1 VTTETLAAP
10 LTERSPTAVGPG
22 KDRAWETFGWVAWAS
37 FTIVM
42 AVLAFTRPKHVIG
55 AYYEGVQNWWSSH
68 EIYSNTGTGFLYL
81 PQAAILFS
89 PFALLPAKVGEA
101 CWRIVCV
108 GLFALALRRLS
119 RLASAPHA
127 GFLFG
132 IGTLLVQLPLAGS
145 ASTGQFNVLLA
156 AAITFAVC
164 DLADARWWQAA
175 LWLGVVFISKPPAIV
190 LVVLAGAV
198 YGPLWSLTRPRH
210 ARDSDSISEVS
221 GFARIMGPISWRFGV
236 VLTLIACVP
245 FAHPN
250 PSYVVGEYRTFF
262 HMLGIA
268 GSPVR
273 GEFQDLVALFES
285 FHLHISDLGYTVI
298 RLLFAV
304 ATLAL
309 CLLARART
317 GEHGG
322 AIYLLGLG
330 TAYLM
335 VANPRTEGL
344 TYCIVAMPLVVFA
357 AAELVNRRWGWGA
370 VLALICILLGAARI
384 VVGFSNPGTV
394 FARGMWVRPAVTL
407 IFAAY
412 LATNIVRKLMWL
424 PLQEPTAA
432 PRPPT

>member
-1 VTTETLAAP
+1 MTTETLAAP
-10 LTERSPTAVGPG
+10 VTERSPTEVGLG
-22 KDRAWETFGWVAWAS
+22 KDRAWETLGWVAWAS

-89 PFALLPAKVGEA
+89 PFALLPAKLGEA
-101 CWRIVCV
+101 TWRIVSLA
-108 GLFALALRRLS
+108 LFALALRRLS
-119 RLASAPHA
+119 RLASTSRA

-164 DLADARWWQAA
+164 DLADARWWRAA
-175 LWLGVVFISKPPAIV
+175 LWLGVVFICKPPAIV
-190 LVVLAGAV
+190 LVVLAGAM
-198 YGPLWSLTRPRH
+198 YGPLWSPSRPRP
-210 ARDSDSISEVS
+210 AQNPVS
-221 GFARIMGPISWRFGV
+221 QVSNFERFIGPISWRLAI
-236 VLTLIACVP
+236 VLAVIACVA

-250 PSYVVGEYRTFF
+250 PSYVASEYRTFF

-304 ATLAL
+304 TTLAF
-309 CLLARART
+309 CLLAHTRMGERA
-317 GEHGG
+317 G
-322 AIYLLGLG
+322 AIYLLALG

-344 TYCIVAMPLVVFA
+344 TYCIVAMPLVVFT
-357 AAELVNRRWGWGA
+357 AAEFVTGRWGWA
-370 VLALICILLGAARI
+370 VLLVVICILLGAARV

-407 IFAAY
+407 VFVAY
-412 LATNIVRKLMWL
+412 LCADVIRSRARL
-424 PLQEPTAA
+424 PLLEPAA
-432 PRPPT
+432 TLRPPA